1 MYKKVLEKYETM
13 EKSSL
18 ESQSNPSTEKTYS
31 KEEAIEMIKK
41 SISKSLE
48 GHVGIENEGAE
59 EILEKGIKDAFGKG
73 LTVLA
78 MLHGAHYMGDS
89 PGKPSE
95 RMKSPAYERVQS
107 KMDSKMDSKQ
117 KGRNPSAVADVD
129 GQVKQAYNDA
139 RAEGQAIIDKYQSG
153 DQNIDNFLKTIS
165 MNESSGGK
173 NTNHRQMKDGLHAG
187 DSAVGQYG
195 LMPNTIKEMAGRM
208 GKDHPMSKY
217 AKMDNNAVAQSLKSN
232 PNDEGEVAKFMA
244 NHLNDKFKGDQNK
257 MAYSWFQG
265 HNLTDDHFNTSHK
278 DYQNHDYVK
287 KFNKHKEQFNQPAPS
302 ETTPPI
308 K

>member
-1 MYKKVLEKYETM
+1 MYKKVLEKYEKM

-18 ESQSNPSTEKTYS
+18 QSQVNPIAEKTYS
-31 KEEAIEMIKK
+31 REEAIEMIKK
-41 SISKSLE
+41 SISESTKGYE
-48 GHVGIENEGAE
+48 GTE
-59 EILEKGIKDAFGKG
+59 EVLEKGIKDAFAKG
-73 LTVLA
+73 LTVMA
-78 MLHGAHYMGDS
+78 MIHGAHYMNQS
-89 PGKPSE
+89 PGAPSE
-95 RMKSPAYERVQS
+95 RQKSPTYQRIQE
-107 KMDSKMDSKQ
+107 KMDSKQ
-117 KGRNPSAVADVD
+117 TERKPSAVADVD

-139 RAEGQAIIDKYQSG
+139 RAEGQAIIDKHQSG
-153 DQNIDNFLKTIS
+153 DKNIDNFLKTIS

-217 AKMDNNAVAQSLKSN
+217 AKMDNNAVSQSLKTN
-232 PNDEGEVAKFMA
+232 PNDEGEIAKFMA

-302 ETTPPI
+302 ETAPPI